1 MSAAHKRL
9 TGGLVFL
16 ALSGFYGWEAG
27 NIALFFTREGQ
38 VFTARTVPYAL
49 SLLGI
54 AFSLFL
60 VIPAALTLI
69 GKPATA
75 AEGAAR
81 GAVRRLDWR
90 PVILLVVLMSAYVA
104 LFSLL
109 GFLVATTGFLM
120 GAFAVLG
127 GRGPRSLLVIP
138 IGTVAVFWLL
148 VSVVM
153 NIHLAEGTIWNV
165 FR

>member
-69 GKPATA
+69 RKPAA
-75 AEGAAR
+75 DAGAAQ
-81 GAVRRLDWR
+81 GAVRRLGWR

-109 GFLVATTGFLM
+109 GFLVATTGFLI

>member
-69 GKPATA
+69 GKPAQ
-75 AEGAAR
+75 

-90 PVILLVVLMSAYVA
+90 SVILLVVLMSAYVA

-109 GFLVATTGFLM
+109 GFLVATTGFLT

-138 IGTVAVFWLL
+138 IGTVAVFGLL

>member
-69 GKPATA
+69 GKHA
-75 AEGAAR
+75 ADAGAAQ

-90 PVILLVVLMSAYVA
+90 SVILLVVLMSAYVA

-109 GFLVATTGFLM
+109 GFLVATTGFLT

>member
-69 GKPATA
+69 GKPAADAEA
-75 AEGAAR
+75 AQGAA
-81 GAVRRLDWR
+81 RRLDWR
-90 PVILLVVLMSAYVA
+90 PVVLLVVLMSAYVA

-109 GFLVATTGFLM
+109 GFLVATTGFLI

>member
-54 AFSLFL
+54 AFSLSL

-69 GKPATA
+69 GKPA
-75 AEGAAR
+75 GAAQ

-109 GFLVATTGFLM
+109 GFLVATTGFLI